1 MTGRIATPAPFASPS
16 SRYAIRYSPLH
27 PGRLP
32 RCAGPTQPR
41 PMINLQNARRYEDL
55 LGADVEPAPYEF
67 ALLFQADGWLA
78 RRRAKDRFK
87 LLRALDPKLREILR
101 SGERVYFVTS
111 GTTASLVEQFFVGAF
126 VAQVVNRRALA
137 FTTERVLLLQID
149 SRKRPRELVSQI
161 SYASIAEVKAT
172 WSGYC
177 RLTLRNNEKLNF
189 VGVPKADRQNLAA
202 FLADV
207 VKRGTT
213 TPFSGSAQAL
223 EHLCPRCFAVVPGHP
238 EQCPICRGGFKR
250 ARTAMLRSFLFPGLG
265 DLYLGHRAVAVF
277 EMLGAVL
284 VWLHLIVAPLIGA
297 PDADGNVVKMDVV
310 NWVNAIVVLA
320 IIHGID
326 AAATRHFAL
335 KGHHPA

>member
-1 MTGRIATPAPFASPS
+1 
-16 SRYAIRYSPLH
+16 
-27 PGRLP
+27 
-32 RCAGPTQPR
+32 
-41 PMINLQNARRYEDL
+41 MINLQNARRYEDL

-78 RRRAKDRFK
+78 RKRAKARFK
-87 LLRALDPKLREILR
+87 MLRALDPKLRQILR

-111 GTTASLVEQFFVGAF
+111 GTTANLVEQFFVGAF

-213 TPFSGSAQAL
+213 TPFSGSALAL
-223 EHLCPRCFAVVPGHP
+223 EHLCPHCFAVVPGHP
-238 EQCPICRGGFKR
+238 EQCPTCRGGFKR

-265 DLYLGHRAVAVF
+265 DLYLGHRAVAGF
-277 EMLGAVL
+277 EMLGAAFA
-284 VWLHLIVAPLIGA
+284 WFGLIVAPLLGA